1 MMSASKLSRTFVLGP
16 PDVEKFVTSD
26 QQFSATTSPPSCTKE
41 AASKKQIRRDGSRSS
56 GGRGGGSEGRGGGH
70 SGRNDDRSNLSNNN
84 HRGKRSGGNIRKVS
98 VYETLFNQHREVF
111 DATGLSKGEIISRMK
126 KGNVGTS
133 KLEQFVSDLF
143 QEGKKT
149 QEKSWILVSKKSVK
163 RMSTQWQ
170 QGTGI
175 PGHLFALD
183 AAKTAA
189 AKKQSVTVTAATHT
203 QAACKQTAT
212 KSAKES
218 VKEQKENP
226 SKGNC
231 LRDES
236 SHKTSADDDSFKE
249 ENGKGNEEKMKVSL
263 IYFWREGKKNNFN
276 K

>member
-16 PDVEKFVTSD
+16 PDVKKSVTSD

-41 AASKKQIRRDGSRSS
+41 AASKKQISGSRSS
-56 GGRGGGSEGRGGGH
+56 GGKGGGSEGRGGGH
-70 SGRNDDRSNLSNNN
+70 SGRNDDRSNRSNNN
-84 HRGKRSGGNIRKVS
+84 HRGNRSGGNVRKVS

-133 KLEQFVSDLF
+133 QLEQFVSDLF
-143 QEGKKT
+143 LILDLDRQLQEGKKI
-149 QEKSWILVSKKSVK
+149 QEESSIQASKKSVN
-163 RMSTQWQ
+163 RMSAQQ

-203 QAACKQTAT
+203 QAARKQIAT
-212 KSAKES
+212 KAA
-218 VKEQKENP
+218 KEQKENP

-236 SHKTSADDDSFKE
+236 SHKTSADDGSFKE
-249 ENGKGNEEKMKVSL
+249 ENGKGEGEKKRVSIIL
-263 IYFWREGKKNNFN
+263 LRKAKILLKI
-276 K
+276 